1 MRKIIRTKSFVKQ
14 LKNWQ
19 KYKITTPE
27 DLQHYIIKL
36 RAITT
41 QIIVINERKNYL
53 GKKVSYKNSK
63 GIYYFSYQQHVV
75 FFKLEPTK
83 LTLLYFIASKR
94 IKQKL

>member
-53 GKKVSYKNSK
+53 GKK
-63 GIYYFSYQQHVV
+63 
-75 FFKLEPTK
+75 
-83 LTLLYFIASKR
+83 
-94 IKQKL
+94 

>member
-19 KYKITTPE
+19 KYKISTPE
-27 DLQHYIIKL
+27 DLQHYFKKL

-41 QIIVINERKNYL
+41 QIIVISERKNYL

-63 GIYYFSYQQHVV
+63 GIYYFSY
-75 FFKLEPTK
+75 
-83 LTLLYFIASKR
+83 
-94 IKQKL
+94 